1 MSLCARDDSKPLL
14 PSPSIIAEEPHPR
27 DSPAAIQTVENI
39 RLQSYREVKENITVN
54 TPSGEVLASQNRA
67 TIVSRLDLIT
77 SISPTRNKILE
88 LLRPEDPGKDTL
100 EAIVRPTPRRLVRP
114 YDEDTRR
121 FLQRALLPP
130 DSQQFSRLSKSDSD
144 QRRSVAENERDEID
158 NKQKR
163 EIHDFKKERS
173 LAEELREAEEDEKS
187 GPHIRKQLLR
197 EFRKRGGGTRE
208 AMERDRLGKLALA
221 VEDDEEIDEDYS
233 LSAAARKLD
242 ALLVES
248 RNLHEELAGIHQDI
262 QTQCARACR
271 CTAAARALSAESRA
285 LRYLDD
291 VVALLRGD
299 LDAARRTRAWP
310 FAFGARQPGRNY
322 II

>member
-262 QTQCARACR
+262 QV
-271 CTAAARALSAESRA
+271 L
-285 LRYLDD
+285 
-291 VVALLRGD
+291 
-299 LDAARRTRAWP
+299 ARRL
-310 FAFGARQPGRNY
+310 ARRDN
-322 II
+322 